1 MENFQE
7 NKQSERLI
15 NHQKFIEEVHRKAE
29 EEIKNSKPRPN
40 SIEDILNKTPKFIK
54 VFKDKEKSNLWKW
67 KQ

>member
-29 EEIKNSKPRPN
+29 EEIKYSKPRPN
-40 SIEDILNKTPKFIK
+40 SIEDILNKTPEFIK
-54 VFKDKEKSNLWKW
+54 VFKDKEKSSLWKW
-67 KQ
+67 